1 MYILKLI
8 IYNWFVNIFLYI
20 CKMKNIGYCCLSIGI
35 NEGKAK
41 KDQIMVNRGMVRRT
55 FDTKGLE
62 YVSQLIIENL
72 KDTIKVLDY
81 NIKNKIYIYRLSS
94 DSFPWMSEY
103 EFSDLPKFNVIQSF
117 MKLIGKKIKDNG
129 LRCSYHPG
137 PFNVLASE
145 NPAVVEKTIKELNK
159 HAELMD
165 LMELDQTTFYPINI
179 HINTTKPTRELAAER
194 FCKEFENLSESCKK
208 RLVVENDDGGN
219 QYSVKMLHEM
229 VHQVIGIPITFDQH
243 HYNYGPQDQNMEEAL
258 RLAHSTWNTRVLT
271 HMSSPKTL
279 EDTSGKNTAH
289 ADYIYEE
296 IKTFGLDFDTEIEAK
311 AKDLA
316 VFKYRKQFQVLKG

>member
-1 MYILKLI
+1 MGVNADKKKKE
-8 IYNWFVNIFLYI
+8 FVT
-20 CKMKNIGYCCLSIGI
+20 
-35 NEGKAK
+35 
-41 KDQIMVNRGMVRRT
+41 VNRGMVRKT
-55 FDTKGLE
+55 FDAKGLP
-62 YVSQLIIENL
+62 YVSELVIENL
-72 KDTIKVLDY
+72 KDTLKLLEY
-81 NIKNKIYIYRLSS
+81 NIKNNIYIYRMSS

-103 EFSDLPKFNVIQSF
+103 EFSDLPKFPAIHTYL
-117 MKLIGKKIKDNG
+117 KLIGKKVKDHG
-129 LRCSYHPG
+129 IRVSYHPG

-145 NPAVVEKTIKELNK
+145 NPSVVQKTISELNK

-179 HINTTKPTRELAAER
+179 HINTTQPTRELAAER

-208 RLVVENDDGGN
+208 RLVVENDDGAN
-219 QYSVKMLHEM
+219 QYSVKMLYDW

-243 HYNYGPQDQNMEEAL
+243 HFNYGPQDQTMEEAL
-258 RLAHSTWNTRVLT
+258 RLAHSTWKTRVLT

-279 EDTSGKNTAH
+279 EDTSGKDIAH

-316 VFKYRKQFQVLKG
+316 VFKYRQQFKVLKG

>member
-1 MYILKLI
+1 
-8 IYNWFVNIFLYI
+8 
-20 CKMKNIGYCCLSIGI
+20 MKNIGYCCISMGV
-35 NEGKAK
+35 NTGKK
-41 KDQIMVNRGMVRRT
+41 KKEFITVNRGMVRRT
-55 FDTKGLE
+55 FDAKGLP
-62 YVSQLIIENL
+62 YVSELVIENL
-72 KDTIKVLDY
+72 KDTLKLLEY
-81 NIKNKIYIYRLSS
+81 NIKNNIYIYRMSS

-103 EFSDLPKFNVIQSF
+103 EFSDLPKFPAIRTY
-117 MKLIGKKIKDNG
+117 MKLIGKKVKDHG
-129 LRCSYHPG
+129 IRISYHPG

-145 NPAVVEKTIKELNK
+145 NPLVVTKTIKELNK

-179 HINTTKPTRELAAER
+179 HINTTQPTRELAAER

-208 RLVVENDDGGN
+208 RLVVENDDGAN
-219 QYSVKMLHEM
+219 QYSIKMLYDW

-243 HYNYGPQDQNMEEAL
+243 HYNYGPQDQTMEEAL
-258 RLAHSTWNTRVLT
+258 RLAHSTWKTRVLT

-279 EDTSGKNTAH
+279 EDTSGKNIAH

-316 VFKYRKQFQVLKG
+316 VFKYRQQFKVLKG

>member
-1 MYILKLI
+1 MGVNAGKKKKE
-8 IYNWFVNIFLYI
+8 FVT
-20 CKMKNIGYCCLSIGI
+20 
-35 NEGKAK
+35 
-41 KDQIMVNRGMVRRT
+41 VNRGMVRRT
-55 FDTKGLE
+55 FDAKGLP
-62 YVSQLIIENL
+62 YVSELVIENL
-72 KDTIKVLDY
+72 KDTLKLLEY
-81 NIKNKIYIYRLSS
+81 NIKNNIYIYRMSS

-103 EFSDLPKFNVIQSF
+103 EFSDLPNFPIIRTYL
-117 MKLIGKKIKDNG
+117 KLIGKKVKEHGI
-129 LRCSYHPG
+129 RVSYHPG
-137 PFNVLASE
+137 PYLVLASE
-145 NPAVVEKTIKELNK
+145 NPLVVQKTISELNK

-179 HINTTKPTRELAAER
+179 HINTTQPTRELAAER

-208 RLVVENDDGGN
+208 RLVVENDDGAN
-219 QYSVKMLHEM
+219 QYSVKMLYDW

-243 HYNYGPQDQNMEEAL
+243 HYNYGPQDQTMEEAL
-258 RLAHSTWNTRVLT
+258 RLAHSTWKTRVLT

-279 EDTSGKNTAH
+279 EDASGKNIAH

-316 VFKYRKQFQVLKG
+316 VFKYREQFKVLKG

>member
-1 MYILKLI
+1 M
-8 IYNWFVNIFLYI
+8 NR
-20 CKMKNIGYCCLSIGI
+20 IGYCCISIGI
-35 NEGKAK
+35 NEGKK
-41 KDQIMVNRGMVRRT
+41 KKEFITVNRGMVRKT
-55 FDTKGLE
+55 FDAKGLP
-62 YVSQLIIENL
+62 YVSELVIENL
-72 KDTIKVLDY
+72 KDTLKILEY
-81 NIKNKIYIYRLSS
+81 NIKNNIYIYRMSS
-94 DSFPWMSEY
+94 DVFPWNSEY
-103 EFSDLPKFNVIQSF
+103 EFKDLPKFPAIHTYL
-117 MKLIGKKIKDNG
+117 KLIGKKVKDHG
-129 LRCSYHPG
+129 IRVSYHPG

-145 NPAVVEKTIKELNK
+145 NPSVVEKTIKELNK

-208 RLVVENDDGGN
+208 RLVVENDDGAN
-219 QYSVKMLHEM
+219 QYSVKMLYDW

-243 HYNYGPQDQNMEEAL
+243 HYNYGPQDQTMEEAL
-258 RLAHSTWNTRVLT
+258 RLAHSTWKTRALT

-289 ADYIYEE
+289 SDYIYEE

-316 VFKYRKQFQVLKG
+316 VFKYRQQFKVLKG

>member
-1 MYILKLI
+1 
-8 IYNWFVNIFLYI
+8 
-20 CKMKNIGYCCLSIGI
+20 MKNIGYCCISMGV
-35 NEGKAK
+35 NADK
-41 KDQIMVNRGMVRRT
+41 KKKEFVTVNRGMVRRT
-55 FDTKGLE
+55 FDAKGLP
-62 YVSQLIIENL
+62 YVSELVIENL
-72 KDTIKVLDY
+72 KDTLKLLEY
-81 NIKNKIYIYRLSS
+81 NIKNNIYIYRMSS

-103 EFSDLPKFNVIQSF
+103 EFSDLPKFPAIRTYL
-117 MKLIGKKIKDNG
+117 KLIGKKVKDHG
-129 LRCSYHPG
+129 IRVSYHPG
-137 PFNVLASE
+137 PYLVLASE
-145 NPAVVEKTIKELNK
+145 NPSVVEKTISELNK

-179 HINTTKPTRELAAER
+179 HINTTQPTRELAAER

-208 RLVVENDDGGN
+208 RLVVENDDGAN
-219 QYSVKMLHEM
+219 QYSVKMLYDW
-229 VHQVIGIPITFDQH
+229 VYKVIEVPITFDQH
-243 HYNYGPQDQNMEEAL
+243 HFNYGPQDQTMEEAL
-258 RLAHSTWNTRVLT
+258 RLAHSTWKTRVLT